1 MTGTTDTTTR
11 PLLSGRYVHEPA
23 DELDP
28 EAGYLIWESDKGPMG
43 IDVRIWRET
52 SDALDV
58 WAYLDWDEWHVES
71 ISEANDMA
79 AQATRLAQW
88 LKELAAMLHRFGGMP
103 K

>member
-1 MTGTTDTTTR
+1 MKDTTTR
-11 PLLSGRYVHEPA
+11 PLLSGKYVHERS
-23 DELDP
+23 DERDP
-28 EAGYLIWESDKGPMG
+28 NSDYLIWESDEAPLDMNA
-43 IDVRIWRET
+43 RIWRRNDGTPEVWLYPDWEEWNIET
-52 SDALDV
+52 
-58 WAYLDWDEWHVES
+58 